1 MTKRKH
7 KSTINIIV
15 YFTLRILVLISLIG
29 QAIRGN
35 WNNVFLCILTLIL
48 FTLPTLLTK
57 KFKITVPQT
66 LEIVVY
72 LFIYAAEILGEIQN
86 FYGIFLH
93 WDTMLHTLNG
103 FIAAA
108 VGFSL
113 IDILNHNK
121 NFHINMSPAFASL
134 VAVCFSMSIGVIW
147 EFAEYAADRYLEKD
161 MQKDVILNKITSIKL
176 NKSNENIP
184 VTIDNIDRTI
194 IVSNN
199 SEIVIENGYLELGI
213 NDTIKD
219 LFVNFIGAVIF
230 SIFGYLYV
238 KNRKGKSFLEV
249 FLLKITNET
258 T

>member
-103 FIAAA
+103 FSAAA
-108 VGFSL
+108 VVFSL
-113 IDILNHNK
+113 IDILNH
-121 NFHINMSPAFASL
+121 
-134 VAVCFSMSIGVIW
+134 
-147 EFAEYAADRYLEKD
+147 Y
-161 MQKDVILNKITSIKL
+161 
-176 NKSNENIP
+176 
-184 VTIDNIDRTI
+184 
-194 IVSNN
+194 
-199 SEIVIENGYLELGI
+199 
-213 NDTIKD
+213 
-219 LFVNFIGAVIF
+219 
-230 SIFGYLYV
+230 
-238 KNRKGKSFLEV
+238 
-249 FLLKITNET
+249 
-258 T
+258 

>member
-1 MTKRKH
+1 MEKRKH

-29 QAIRGN
+29 QAIHGN

-57 KFKITVPQT
+57 RFKITVPKT

-72 LFIYAAEILGEIQN
+72 LFIYASEILGEIQN
-86 FYGIFLH
+86 FYGIFAH

-121 NFHINMSPAFASL
+121 SFHINMSPAFASL
-134 VAVCFSMSIGVIW
+134 VAVCFSMSIGIIW
-147 EFAEYAADRYLEKD
+147 EDR
-161 MQKDVILNKITSIKL
+161 
-176 NKSNENIP
+176 KS
-184 VTIDNIDRTI
+184 V
-194 IVSNN
+194 V
-199 SEIVIENGYLELGI
+199 
-213 NDTIKD
+213 
-219 LFVNFIGAVIF
+219 
-230 SIFGYLYV
+230 
-238 KNRKGKSFLEV
+238 
-249 FLLKITNET
+249 
-258 T
+258 